1 MHAKD
6 FRNLLKSTWTKR
18 HILKIL
24 GQNTYSVQINKTN
37 LIWKRHQNQ
46 LILWDIS
53 NIDDT
58 NYEQTERLRDSLK
71 DNVSENDLTANVEGI
86 TDKGEIINE
95 DIVSEPSISSH
106 ESSSKYPKPKRAR
119 KSPDRLR
126 C

>member
-71 DNVSENDLTANVEGI
+71 DNVSENDLTAFVEGI
-86 TDKGEIINE
+86 TEKGEMNNKN
-95 DIVSEPSISSH
+95 IVSEPSTSLH
-106 ESSSKYPKPKRAR
+106 ESFSRNPRPKKAR
-119 KSPDRLR
+119 KSPDRFGY
-126 C
+126 